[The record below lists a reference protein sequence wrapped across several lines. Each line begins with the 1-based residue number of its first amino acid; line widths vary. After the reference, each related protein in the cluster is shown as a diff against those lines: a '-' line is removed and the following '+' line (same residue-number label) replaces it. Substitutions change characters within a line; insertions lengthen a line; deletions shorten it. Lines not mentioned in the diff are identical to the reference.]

1 MSTFVSVQRGLYKDL
16 VSLAQTDLLL
26 SESQLR
32 AKVCKWLSCDVS
44 CLIMG
49 DSSHKQLFIMIN
61 TSSFI
66 KVRHFPAGCK
76 YEIKSLGVSLLFM
89 GSELSCFSKAN
100 YSSLRSYK
108 QKHG

>member
-1 MSTFVSVQRGLYKDL
+1 
-16 VSLAQTDLLL
+16 
-26 SESQLR
+26 
-32 AKVCKWLSCDVS
+32 
-44 CLIMG
+44 
-49 DSSHKQLFIMIN
+49 MIN